1 MTPFAGPISYT
12 GCCWVCCR
20 SKGRTSMPIESPGKR
35 RRGSTEKLIAAL
47 LAAVSSLPAARLGDL
62 TTVEGVR
69 DNMLIG
75 YGLVA
80 GLKGTGDRQ
89 QTIFPIQTLTN
100 MLQRMGVTVNPAQ
113 MQVRNIAAVM
123 VTATLPPYAE
133 PGARLDVVVSSI
145 GDASSLQ
152 GGTLLLTALKASTGD
167 TYAVAQGPLSIGG
180 FTAGTAQTGVQVN
193 HSTVGRIPGGALV
206 ERAAPTEP
214 PGNSGLNLQLRRP
227 DFATA
232 ARIAEAVN
240 KKFGAGVARAE
251 NAAVVRVAMPEAF
264 RSKPVDFIA
273 ALEPLEV
280 AAEHPARVV
289 LNERTGTVVLGKDVR
304 IAPVEVLHGNLSVQI
319 VTTLEVSQP
328 PPLSPGQTAVVPQTG
343 IAVSEEKARR
353 VVLKEGASV
362 EELVQSLIGIGS
374 TPRDVIAII
383 QSIAAAGAVDAVVE
397 VI

>member
-1 MTPFAGPISYT
+1 
-12 GCCWVCCR
+12 
-20 SKGRTSMPIESPGKR
+20 MPIESPGKR

-251 NAAVVRVAMPEAF
+251 NAALVRVAMPQAF

-273 ALEPLEV
+273 ALEPLDV

-343 IAVSEEKARR
+343 VAVSEEKARR